1 MRDAR
6 RDDARARREAA
17 NWFSRLSQTSVTS
30 HSLLEFR
37 AWRRNP
43 RNRAAYEHMEGVWNR
58 AGGLADDP
66 DIEAIRREALRRTS
80 PRAAHMPVT
89 LRVGVALSIAAVA
102 LVAILVLGRF
112 RQQVYQSGVGE
123 QRIVRL
129 ADGSTLR
136 LDTDGRA
143 VVALG
148 RESRD
153 VRLERGEALFE
164 VAHDASRPF
173 LVHAHGA
180 VVRAVGTVFDVRIS
194 GADVG
199 VVLLRG
205 AVQVRSPA
213 GAQVMLAP
221 DERVQLHA
229 GALSRP
235 SQVDAHRAVSWTE
248 RRLIFDNTP
257 LETAVAEVNRYTT
270 AKVDLQ
276 APGLGAAPVNG
287 VFETGDA
294 RTFAAAVASVFD
306 LQMDQGPGQA
316 IVLRRT
322 ETGAR

>member
-6 RDDARARREAA
+6 REDARARREAA
-17 NWFSRLSQTSVTS
+17 SWFSRLSQTSITNQ
-30 HSLLEFR
+30 SLREFR
-37 AWRRNP
+37 AWRRDP
-43 RNRAAYEHMEGVWNR
+43 RNRAAYEQMEGIWNR
-58 AGGLADDP
+58 AGGLAGDP
-66 DIEAIRREALRRTS
+66 DIEAIRRETLRRTS
-80 PRAAHMPVT
+80 PRAARKPLT
-89 LRVGVALSIAAVA
+89 LRVGLALGVAAVA
-102 LVAILVLGRF
+102 LVAILALVRF
-112 RQQVYQSGVGE
+112 SPQVYQSGVGE

-136 LDTDGRA
+136 LDTDSRA

-148 RESRD
+148 PQRRD
-153 VRLERGEALFE
+153 IRLERGEALFE

-173 LVHAHGA
+173 FVHAHGA
-180 VVRAVGTVFDVRIS
+180 VVRAVGTVFDVRVS

-199 VVLLRG
+199 VVLLQG

-229 GALSRP
+229 GTLARP
-235 SQVDAHRAVSWTE
+235 SLVDARRAVSWTE
-248 RRLIFDNTP
+248 RRLIFDHTP
-257 LETAVAEVNRYTT
+257 LEAAVAEVNRYTT
-270 AKVDLQ
+270 AKVELE
-276 APGLGAAPVNG
+276 APGLAAAPVNG

-306 LQMDQGPGQA
+306 LQVDQGPGQA

-322 ETGAR
+322 ESGAR